1 MYNQP
6 KQKDSDIVAFAKCPF
21 CRQLINV
28 KSFTDAVLVG
38 SRTCPSCNKLI
49 DKKEITDSCAEYI
62 VTTKA
67 IQSGGHLLSG
77 VWIIV
82 IVLALDCIGMAFSYF
97 GGDGLGFLGWFY
109 LVMSILMM
117 LGGFLA
123 THGWLTANS
132 KISTTEEDFLIIK
145 AKMRRLH
152 TLWLWANIIN
162 LLLWFTLI
170 KFFI

>member
-1 MYNQP
+1 MFNQP
-6 KQKDSDIVAFAKCPF
+6 KQKDSDIIAFAKCPF

-38 SRTCPSCNKLI
+38 SRNCPSCNKLI
-49 DKKEITDSCAEYI
+49 DKKEITDSCAEYM

-67 IQSGGHLLSG
+67 IQSGSHLLSAA
-77 VWIIV
+77 WMIL
-82 IVLALDCIGMAFSYF
+82 IVLGLDCIGMAFSYF
-97 GGDGLGFLGWFY
+97 SGVGLTYLGWFY
-109 LVMSILMM
+109 LGMSILIL
-117 LGGFLA
+117 LGGFLG
-123 THGWLTANS
+123 THGWLAENS

-162 LLLWFTLI
+162 LLLWFILI
-170 KFFI
+170 KFLI